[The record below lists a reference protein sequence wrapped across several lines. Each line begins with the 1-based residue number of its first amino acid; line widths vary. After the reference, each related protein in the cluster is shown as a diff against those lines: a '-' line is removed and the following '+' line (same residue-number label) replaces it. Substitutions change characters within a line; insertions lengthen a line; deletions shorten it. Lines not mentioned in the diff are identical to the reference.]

1 MSKGPSSQQLSK
13 SAKRLLLTFGKSV
26 DSAPS
31 GLAGV
36 SDAQEKH
43 LEELIANDLVTRSEH
58 GGCALTAAG
67 RAHLAR
73 SALKHSA
80 SGVDPFLGQHLSL
93 EQREVVLPQGRAG
106 VTVND
111 AESPLAWLARRKGR
125 DGRPLIEPV
134 HLQAGERLR
143 ADFTRAQLMPRTTSN
158 WNAPIARDGRTSN
171 TSATFT
177 ETMIAARQR
186 VRHALE
192 AVGPEFAGLLL
203 DLCCFLKGLEEI
215 EHARGWPSRSAK
227 VVLQLGLERLAR
239 HYGLRNEAHGPAHAA
254 VRTWLAPDATFQVA
268 LETGG

>member
-1 MSKGPSSQQLSK
+1 MSKGLSSQQLSK
-13 SAKRLLLTFGKSV
+13 PAKRLLLSFGQSA
-26 DSAPS
+26 DSATVALAALS
-31 GLAGV
+31 G
-36 SDAQEKH
+36 AQKKY
-43 LEELIANDLVTRSEH
+43 LEELIANDLVRRSDQRT
-58 GGCALTAAG
+58 CALTAAG

-73 SALKHSA
+73 SALERSGSA
-80 SGVDPFLGQHLSL
+80 VDPFLGQHLAL
-93 EQREVVLPQGRAG
+93 AERQVVLPQGRAG

-134 HLQAGERLR
+134 HFQAGERLR
-143 ADFTRAQLMPRTTSN
+143 VDFTRAQLMPRTTSN

-177 ETMIAARQR
+177 EAMIAARQR

-203 DLCCFLKGLEEI
+203 DLCCFLQGLENS

-227 VVLQLGLERLAR
+227 VVLQLGLREHLTPQRSN
-239 HYGLRNEAHGPAHAA
+239 GLRSMVERIRADARSALAA
-254 VRTWLAPDATFQVA
+254 AQASVSSAT
-268 LETGG
+268 